1 MKTEDY
7 RKSLF
12 KRLKD
17 PEYAVG
23 YLTDVL
29 ANESQKAFLTA
40 LRDVIEARDE
50 NFSAL
55 SERSGITRQGLYQVL
70 SESGNPRLSTIKEI
84 LGSLG
89 LQFTIA
95 RKEAA

>member
-1 MKTEDY
+1 MTTEDY
-7 RKSLF
+7 RKSLL

-29 ANESQKAFLTA
+29 TQESQEAFLIA
-40 LRDVIEARDE
+40 LRDVIEAREE
-50 NFSAL
+50 NISSL
-55 SERSGITRQGLYQVL
+55 SQRSGITRQGLYQAL
-70 SESGNPRLSTIKEI
+70 SESGNPHLATIKEI
-84 LGSLG
+84 LNSLG
-89 LQFTIA
+89 LQFTIS

>member
-1 MKTEDY
+1 MKSEDY
-7 RKSLF
+7 RKSLY
-12 KRLKD
+12 KRLED

-29 ANESQKAFLTA
+29 ADERQEAFLIA

-50 NFSAL
+50 NFSSL
-55 SERSGITRQGLYQVL
+55 SEKSGITRQGLYQAL
-70 SESGNPRLSTIKEI
+70 SESGNPRLSTIKEV
-84 LGSLG
+84 LNSLG
-89 LQFTIA
+89 LQFKVA